1 MVFPYII
8 NTNIP
13 DAPNDP
19 ADDQPIMKQNYAN
32 IAGFLAVDHVAAGTN
47 PGAGFHAKVTIN
59 NVAAPA
65 APIDPVSV
73 MYTAA
78 GTASTVADLR
88 FRNANA
94 IFPVSALRVC
104 CLVQVVKGDPINTFY
119 VPLNQFNVLT
129 VEKTATGGLGDTYT
143 VTFATNA
150 VTTSSYIVSWASTNS
165 KSIEYTQNAGS
176 IDLKVSGT
184 GTDKVSLLILQ
195 I

>member
-59 NVAAPA
+59 DVAAPA

-94 IFPVSALRVC
+94 IFPISALKAC
-104 CLVQVVKGDPINTFY
+104 CVFVPDTAGVGTFY
-119 VPLNQFNVLT
+119 VPLNQFNIAT
-129 VEKTATGGLGDTYT
+129 IQKTIGLTYT
-143 VTFATNA
+143 VTFTTNA
-150 VTTSSYIVSWASTNS
+150 VNSVDFIPTITVQNGAGVTYTTAANSIIIVTTAGIQSSQSRI
-165 KSIEYTQNAGS
+165 
-176 IDLKVSGT
+176 
-184 GTDKVSLLILQ
+184 SLLIHE